1 MTDPEL
7 VQHENPDA
15 LADDVAER
23 LLIVLA
29 DAQSAGRTPHVAL
42 TGGSIADKIHAAI
55 ARVSAYSRVDWRN
68 VALWWGDERFVA
80 PDDPDRNAL
89 QAREAMLDALD
100 LDPANVHEMPST
112 ATAASPD
119 EGAEA
124 YAEELRVHG
133 ADQFDVVLLGLGG
146 DGHVAS
152 LFPGFA
158 QLDVDDRIAVGVTGS
173 PKPPPERI
181 SLTYPALNRT
191 REIWFVVAG
200 EEKAEAVARSIHGAD
215 RHEVP
220 ATGAHGQERT
230 IWFVDDAA
238 ASQL

>member
-1 MTDPEL
+1 MTEPEL
-7 VQHENPDA
+7 VQHENAEA

-42 TGGSIADKIHAAI
+42 TGGSIADAIHAAI

-68 VALWWGDERFVA
+68 VALWWGDERFVG
-80 PDDPDRNAL
+80 PDDPARNTR
-89 QAREAMLDALD
+89 QARRAMLDTLD
-100 LDPANVHEMPST
+100 LDPSNVHEMPST
-112 ATAASPD
+112 ATAANPD
-119 EGAEA
+119 EGAAA
-124 YAEELRVHG
+124 YADELRAHG
-133 ADQFDVVLLGLGG
+133 SGQFDVVLLGLGP

-152 LFPGFA
+152 LFPGA
-158 QLDVDDRIAVGVTGS
+158 PQLDVDDRIAVGVTDS

-191 REIWFVVAG
+191 REVWFVVAG
-200 EEKAEAVARSIHGAD
+200 EEKAEAVARATRGVDHHD
-215 RHEVP
+215 LP
-220 ATGAHGQERT
+220 AAGVHGQERT

-238 ASQL
+238 ASRL